1 MKTIPDLISDIK
13 RIWRK
18 TKDPWF
24 AFLEHW
30 SSKINSYAWAKRWR
44 NREKGTGYANKEDD
58 R

>member
-1 MKTIPDLISDIK
+1 MKTIPDLIDDIK
-13 RIWRK
+13 YTWKRI
-18 TKDPWF
+18 KDPWF

-44 NREKGTGYANKEDD
+44 NREKGTGYANKEND